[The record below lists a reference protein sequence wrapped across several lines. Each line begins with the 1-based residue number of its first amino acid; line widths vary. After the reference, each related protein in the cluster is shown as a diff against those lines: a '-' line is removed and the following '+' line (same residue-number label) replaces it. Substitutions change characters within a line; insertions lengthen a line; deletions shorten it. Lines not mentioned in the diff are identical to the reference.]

1 MKFKIQVFILIK
13 WDGTL
18 QDLINEAGGLTNDAD
33 VTNLTLL
40 QRVEADS
47 TMFIPSKEETQ
58 QLISINSASKE
69 ELCRLPKIG
78 PAIADRIIAYRQQK
92 PFSTIEEIMNVKGIG
107 QKMFDGIKQTRFLYE
122 KKYFFSIYWF
132 LASIG
137 CKGYKLFVYNFYCWI
152 DPFLYSIQSIFL
164 YF

>member
-1 MKFKIQVFILIK
+1 MKKTLLFLLFIFCVCFAYWNRYQPVSLDLIAPSIKQAEIKGEVQNPGIYSIK

-107 QKMFDGIKQTRFLYE
+107 QKMFDGIKDQISL
-122 KKYFFSIYWF
+122 
-132 LASIG
+132 
-137 CKGYKLFVYNFYCWI
+137 
-152 DPFLYSIQSIFL
+152 
-164 YF
+164 

>member
-1 MKFKIQVFILIK
+1 MKKTLLFLLFIFCVCFAYWNRYQPVSLDLIAPSIKQAEIKGEVQNPGIYSIK

-78 PAIADRIIAYRQQK
+78 PALADRIIAYRQQK

-107 QKMFDGIKQTRFLYE
+107 QKMFDGIKDQISL
-122 KKYFFSIYWF
+122 
-132 LASIG
+132 
-137 CKGYKLFVYNFYCWI
+137 
-152 DPFLYSIQSIFL
+152 
-164 YF
+164 

>member
-1 MKFKIQVFILIK
+1 MKKTLLFLLFIFCVCFAYWNRYQPVSLDLIAPSIKQAEIKGEVQNPGIYSIK

-33 VTNLTLL
+33 VMNLTLL

-107 QKMFDGIKQTRFLYE
+107 QKMFDGIKDQISL
-122 KKYFFSIYWF
+122 
-132 LASIG
+132 
-137 CKGYKLFVYNFYCWI
+137 
-152 DPFLYSIQSIFL
+152 
-164 YF
+164 